1 MRISK
6 TVIFL
11 IFGFLIVNLAV
22 SKEALALLTVNT
34 NHDRV
39 NIDPFYHGCT
49 VNISGLSNPSDAD
62 LIIKVSSV
70 EEPQRLR
77 EKVKAAG
84 LFWMNGAELK
94 FQHSPSL
101 YFLYSTR
108 KLDDILSQEE
118 MDRYVIG
125 YPALS
130 RHVDITPV
138 ANDDEKTTF
147 FNEFVN
153 FKESSH
159 LYYMSPQKIS
169 RTVKDGKEDYS
180 IELKWPSQA
189 SPDNYLVTVYAV
201 KNKKVIDKAES
212 HIVVEQTGMVK
223 TLYNMAHN
231 NGALYGILSVLAALS
246 AGFMV
251 AVVFP
256 KKAKGG
262 H

>member
-1 MRISK
+1 MKRAK
-6 TVIFL
+6 NMIFL
-11 IFGFLIVNLAV
+11 IFGFLVLNLAV
-22 SKEALALLTVNT
+22 SKEASALLTVNT
-34 NHDRV
+34 NHARV
-39 NIDPFYHGCT
+39 NIDPLYHGCT
-49 VNISGLSNPSDAD
+49 VNISGLSNPADAD
-62 LIIKVSSV
+62 LIIKVSSI

-94 FQHSPSL
+94 FEHSPSV
-101 YFLYSTR
+101 YFLYSTG
-108 KLDDILSQEE
+108 KLDDILSREE
-118 MDRYVIG
+118 MDRYVLG

-130 RHVDITPV
+130 RHVNITPL
-138 ANDDEKTTF
+138 ANKDEKTTF

-159 LYYMSPQKIS
+159 LYAISPQQIS
-169 RTVKDGKEDYS
+169 RTVKGGKEDYS
-180 IELKWPSQA
+180 IELKWPYQA

-201 KNKKVIDKAES
+201 KNKKVIDKAEAN
-212 HIVVEQTGMVK
+212 IVVEQVGLVK
-223 TLYNMAHN
+223 TLDNMARN